1 MLVVVKTTLYTCSYQ
16 QMMDLSNSDKIYSF
30 TGTGFTVALMCDVLL
45 LLEMLYIFSML
56 LGNV

>member
-1 MLVVVKTTLYTCSYQ
+1 
-16 QMMDLSNSDKIYSF
+16 MMDLSNSDKIYSF

-45 LLEMLYIFSML
+45 LLEMLYIFGML